1 MPQLELR
8 TDILAGR
15 EQVWRLITDFEK
27 QPDWFTVA
35 ENISVVSEGALEE
48 GSEISETGLC
58 SMFSGEVVW
67 TITEFNPVRRL
78 SMEAIDGKV
87 EMVRSFDLIETVH
100 GTRLFIKS
108 EFEAEWWL
116 EPVVWASWFSRFRRR
131 LRQAVSDSL
140 ENAKEQLE
148 SVDQAA

>member
-8 TDILAGR
+8 TDILASR
-15 EQVWRLITDFEK
+15 DQVWQLITDFAK

-35 ENISVVSEGALEE
+35 EQVSVISEGELEE

-67 TITEFNPVRRL
+67 SITEFNPVRRL

-87 EMVRSFDLIETVH
+87 EMVRSFDLIETIH
-100 GTRLFIKS
+100 GTRLFIKT
-108 EFEAEWWL
+108 EFETDWWM
-116 EPVVWASWFSRFRRR
+116 EPVVWASWFSTFRRR
-131 LRQAVSDSL
+131 LRQAVRDSL

-148 SVDQAA
+148 LVDQAA